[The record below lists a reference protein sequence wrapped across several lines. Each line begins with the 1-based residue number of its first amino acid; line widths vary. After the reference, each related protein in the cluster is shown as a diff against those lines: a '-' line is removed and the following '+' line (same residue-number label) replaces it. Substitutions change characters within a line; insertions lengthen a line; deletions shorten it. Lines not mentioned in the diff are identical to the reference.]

1 MRWNWLDIKLTI
13 LKYSYKWHW
22 VYSQC
27 CGTTSVKFQNIFITP
42 RETPF
47 PIKCW
52 LPSSCLYWGVCT
64 ITSTQP
70 TGAAGWVLVNPWAC
84 SPHPIHVGTLL
95 SPRSF
100 LGLPCS
106 PWLLPCLAP
115 GRLSPVTLLLLF
127 SRFSHKWTHPVI
139 RYFFI
144 SAYFIQHD
152 VLFFFFQFIFGCTG
166 SSLLCVG
173 FL

>member
-1 MRWNWLDIKLTI
+1 M
-13 LKYSYKWHW
+13 
-22 VYSQC
+22 
-27 CGTTSVKFQNIFITP
+27 
-42 RETPF
+42 
-47 PIKCW
+47 
-52 LPSSCLYWGVCT
+52 
-64 ITSTQP
+64 
-70 TGAAGWVLVNPWAC
+70 NPWAC

-139 RYFFI
+139 RYFLFLP
-144 SAYFIQHD
+144 SLFNMM
-152 VLFFFFQFIFGCTG
+152 FFFFFSNLFLAALGRLCCVWAFSSCSKCGILSSCGAWASHRSDFSYCGARPQGLRASVVVMQEPRCPKAYGIFPDGC
-166 SSLLCVG
+166 
-173 FL
+173 